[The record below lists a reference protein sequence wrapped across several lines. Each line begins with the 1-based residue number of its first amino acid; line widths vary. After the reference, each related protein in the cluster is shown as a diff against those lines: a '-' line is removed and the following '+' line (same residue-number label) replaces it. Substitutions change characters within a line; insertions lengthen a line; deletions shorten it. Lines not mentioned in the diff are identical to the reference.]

1 MHIYSIIGY
10 LIING
15 YYSINALNCN
25 LGNNAWFSKPT
36 WYKKNMGTFSVLFF
50 LIACTFVYKVT
61 KYVLKNN
68 AQNKSLKQKG
78 IQRDFKNSLAES

>member
-1 MHIYSIIGY
+1 MVTTVLMLQIAILETTHDFP
-10 LIING
+10 NP
-15 YYSINALNCN
+15 
-25 LGNNAWFSKPT
+25 LGI
-36 WYKKNMGTFSVLFF
+36 KKYGHVFCPFF

>member
-1 MHIYSIIGY
+1 MVTTVLMLQIAILETTHDFP
-10 LIING
+10 NP
-15 YYSINALNCN
+15 
-25 LGNNAWFSKPT
+25 LGI
-36 WYKKNMGTFSVLFF
+36 KKIWPRFLSFFF

>member
-1 MHIYSIIGY
+1 MVTTVLMLQIAILETTHDFP
-10 LIING
+10 NP
-15 YYSINALNCN
+15 
-25 LGNNAWFSKPT
+25 LGI
-36 WYKKNMGTFSVLFF
+36 KKNMATFSVLFF

>member
-15 YYSINALNCN
+15 YYSINAPNCN

-36 WYKKNMGTFSVLFF
+36 WYKKKYGHVFCPFF
-50 LIACTFVYKVT
+50 LIAYTFVYKVT

-68 AQNKSLKQKG
+68 AQNKSLKRKG

>member
-1 MHIYSIIGY
+1 MVTTVLMLQIAILETTHDFP
-10 LIING
+10 NP
-15 YYSINALNCN
+15 
-25 LGNNAWFSKPT
+25 LGI
-36 WYKKNMGTFSVLFF
+36 KKKYGHVFCPFF
-50 LIACTFVYKVT
+50 LIAYTFVYKVT